1 MQKQIRQTAFH
12 HTLIKMNLQDYYMQR
27 KILFEIVKQLK
38 QREVAFLQ
46 KIPNE
51 KYQNFAVR
59 QINAFSIDM
68 LLKNIERFDFFKIP
82 SNMYYSLA
90 KYRFMPIA
98 SFEPTQRK
106 EDYKKWAQEWKSQ
119 FISMDFA
126 FDIDNKDIHKAW
138 LDAGIIKDYFD
149 KNNIP
154 YTLAFSGSKG
164 FHIEIPQ
171 ENITGIKDTD
181 EWVLA
186 YQSLVNL
193 IKRRLKV
200 KFLDASI
207 TDAKRIFKV
216 KYSLDVKSGLVCLP
230 LTDEQFND
238 FSTDICLPENV
249 INLRNLGFRGLLLRN
264 AGSKIDFY
272 ELIKSI

>member
-1 MQKQIRQTAFH
+1 MNRQE
-12 HTLIKMNLQDYYMQR
+12 YYLSR
-27 KILFEIVKQLK
+27 KVLFEIIKPLRC
-38 QREVAFLQ
+38 REIAFLQ
-46 KIPNE
+46 KLPHGV
-51 KYQNFAVR
+51 YGSFAVR
-59 QINAFSIDM
+59 QINACSIEM
-68 LLKNIERFDFFKIP
+68 LLKNVERFEFFSIP
-82 SNMYYSLA
+82 CNMYYSLA
-90 KYRFMPIA
+90 KYRFIPIA
-98 SFEPTQRK
+98 SFNPDKRR
-106 EDYKKWAQEWKSQ
+106 EDYGLWALEWKNQ
-119 FISMDFA
+119 FVGMDFA
-126 FDIDNKDIHKAW
+126 FDIDSEDLKRAW
-138 LDAGIIKDYFD
+138 EDAKIIKDFFD
-149 KNNIP
+149 SRMIP

-164 FHIEIPQ
+164 FHLEIPQ
-171 ENITGIKDTD
+171 ECVVGILSPD

-230 LTDEQFND
+230 LTDKQFND